1 MKLLQFNLFKEY
13 PGVFLKFTIVISSDN
28 RSIKIYTLNTAFHC
42 YKFNIISG
50 EKRVKITALTP
61 SSFSSF
67 FWGRNRLS
75 ARRERLPLLQYGSL
89 VATIME
95 AVPDYIGER
104 VREQMPLASGNCP
117 E

>member
-13 PGVFLKFTIVISSDN
+13 PGIFLKFIIVISSDD

-42 YKFNIISG
+42 YKFNIFSP
-50 EKRVKITALTP
+50 EKRVKITALNP

-89 VATIME
+89 IATIME
-95 AVPDYIGER
+95 MVPDYIGER
-104 VREQMPLASGNCP
+104 VRERMHLVSGNCS